1 MDDRTRKYAIIAAMA
16 VAGTA
21 AIAMI
26 TLYSQ
31 PKNVPLDMGNPL
43 QAQTGGPAVPN
54 AGKQDL
60 SEKAPDP
67 TIPATIISISPAT
80 VQAGGQATVSGD
92 GFSPESPVT
101 ISIDNSSISAGKIVA
116 DGSGRFSTLITLP
129 KVQNGDHSIS
139 TQDDSGRTA
148 SAVLSIN

>member
-1 MDDRTRKYAIIAAMA
+1 MDDRTRKYAIIAAVA

-26 TLYSQ
+26 SSYSQ
-31 PKNVPLDMGNPL
+31 PKNVPLDMGNPPP
-43 QAQTGGPAVPN
+43 AQTGGLAVPN
-54 AGKQDL
+54 ASKQDL
-60 SEKAPDP
+60 SEKAPDQ
-67 TIPATIISISPAT
+67 TIPAAMSISPAT
-80 VQAGGQATVSGD
+80 VRAGGQATVSGS
-92 GFSPESPVT
+92 GFSPGSPVT

-116 DGSGRFSTLITLP
+116 DGSGRFSASIALP